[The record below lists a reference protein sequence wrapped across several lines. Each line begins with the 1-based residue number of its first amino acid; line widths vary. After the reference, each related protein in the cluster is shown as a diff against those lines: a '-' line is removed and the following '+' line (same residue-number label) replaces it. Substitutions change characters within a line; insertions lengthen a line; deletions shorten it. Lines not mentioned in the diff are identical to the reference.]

1 MIVSRFYLALA
12 LLPVTAACSS
22 SSNDD
27 LARVTVI
34 EENASNIKPAGIDL
48 NFASASAR
56 AAIAKGLV
64 GLDEQGRVVP
74 ALAVRWIVTD
84 DGLSYIF
91 RLHDGRWS
99 DGRDITSERVAKL
112 LKDRVRELAKSRLAD
127 DLSAIDEIVSMTGS
141 VIEIKLKTP
150 HPNFLQ
156 LLAQPEFGIFRAGHG
171 AGPMQTVAK
180 KKLYTLELLDS
191 AADESGADAGSEEQA
206 QEPDPRRVTLRAE
219 RAAAAIARYSAGH
232 TDIVLNGKFHQLPLI
247 DAANINSGDIR
258 LDPVAGLFGLRFV
271 QADGF
276 WASAKNRELLSMAI
290 DRPALLT
297 SFPAVTA
304 WQARQ
309 KIIPEALDVPD
320 IDTRPDWSD
329 MTIDERRAFA
339 AEQVAKWKSA
349 NGQIKPLSVTLPQG
363 AGSRILFARIKAD
376 LRRVGLD
383 AVRVAS
389 DKNPDVILIDEIAP
403 YDSAQW
409 FVSRLTCKHT
419 AVCLTE
425 ADNAINAGEQAT
437 NLTGKARFFAEAER
451 LLVQH
456 YNYIPLAV
464 PVRWSLV
471 RSEREGFTVN
481 ARGWHPLNTLVG
493 IPISE

>member
-1 MIVSRFYLALA
+1 MTASRFYLALA
-12 LLPVTAACSS
+12 LLTATAACSS
-22 SSNDD
+22 SSNNE

-34 EENASNIKPAGIDL
+34 EDGASKIAPARPDMHY
-48 NFASASAR
+48 ASASAR

-64 GLDEQGRVVP
+64 AFDEQGRVVP

-91 RLHDGRWS
+91 RLHDAKWS

-112 LKDRVRELAKSRLAD
+112 LKDRIRELENSRLGD
-127 DLSAIDEIVSMTGS
+127 DLVAIDEIISMTGS
-141 VIEIKLKTP
+141 VIEIRLNSP

-156 LLAQPEFGIFRAGHG
+156 LLAQPEFGLFRSGHG

-180 KKLYTLELLDS
+180 EKLFTLERFENATSDNGENDE
-191 AADESGADAGSEEQA
+191 ADES
-206 QEPDPRRVTLRAE
+206 EPDPRRVTLRTE
-219 RAAAAIARYSAGH
+219 RAAAAVARYAAGH
-232 TDIVLNGKFHQLPLI
+232 TDIILNGKFQQLPLLE
-247 DAANINSGDIR
+247 AASINSGDIK
-258 LDPVAGLFGLRFV
+258 LDPVAGLFGLKFV
-271 QADGF
+271 RAEGF
-276 WASAKNRELLSMAI
+276 WGNAKNRELLAMAI

-309 KIIPEALDVPD
+309 KIIPEALDVAD
-320 IDTRPDWSD
+320 IDTRPDWAD
-329 MTIDERRAFA
+329 MTLDARRAFA
-339 AEQVAKWKSA
+339 SDQVSKWKAA
-349 NGQIKPLSVTLPQG
+349 NGQIEPLSIILPQG

-376 LRRVGLD
+376 LQRVGMD

-389 DKNPDVILIDEIAP
+389 GKSSDVILIDEIAP

-419 AVCLTE
+419 VVCMAE
-425 ADNAINAGEQAT
+425 ADNAIKAGENSA
-437 NLTGKARFFAEAER
+437 NLNGKARFFAEAER

-471 RSEREGFTVN
+471 RSGRDGFGVN
-481 ARGWHPLNTLVG
+481 SRGWHPLNTLVG
-493 IPISE
+493 IPIS